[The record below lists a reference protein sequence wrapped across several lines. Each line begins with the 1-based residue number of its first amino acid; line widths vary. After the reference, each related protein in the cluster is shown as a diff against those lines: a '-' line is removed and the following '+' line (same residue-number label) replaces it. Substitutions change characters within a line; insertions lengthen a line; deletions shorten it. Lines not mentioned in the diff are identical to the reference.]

1 MLSILLGVSFR
12 VELTMLSKSNL
23 PSVLLEV
30 ITLIPL
36 YLMPKPVLL
45 LTVSREKV
53 PNGDKETGFSLRNLL
68 DVGCAVS
75 FLHVK
80 T

>member
-1 MLSILLGVSFR
+1 
-12 VELTMLSKSNL
+12 
-23 PSVLLEV
+23 
-30 ITLIPL
+30 
-36 YLMPKPVLL
+36 MPKPVLL